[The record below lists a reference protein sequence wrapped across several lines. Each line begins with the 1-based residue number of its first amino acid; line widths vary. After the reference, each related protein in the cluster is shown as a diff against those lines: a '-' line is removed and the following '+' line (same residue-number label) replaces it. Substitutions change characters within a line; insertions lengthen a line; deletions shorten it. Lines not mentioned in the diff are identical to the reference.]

1 MIYEDRKPGKN
12 WKTRRRYCLNK
23 NDDGRTTI
31 LHPYRDCEY
40 NIRRSGIEV
49 VRHRVCTHCC
59 ADFHNSRLVGEW
71 VDLESWR
78 IYLQN
83 IIISR
88 HYDYAAIW
96 NMIIWQQWIWE
107 LSLNI
112 GERLWADLNGTSHH
126 DNAGYLAGPTHLRV
140 TLNEVCYFC
149 FLLFT
154 DIDHHT
160 DVCSILTLMLK
171 LVVRWRKSIELLW
184 QNSI

>member
-1 MIYEDRKPGKN
+1 MIYEDRKPEKN

-96 NMIIWQQWIWE
+96 NKDHMAAMNMRIILEHW
-107 LSLNI
+107 
-112 GERLWADLNGTSHH
+112 GETMSRPEWNLPYH
-126 DNAGYLAGPTHLRV
+126 DNVGYLAALTHLRV
-140 TLNEVCYFC
+140 ILNEVGYFC
-149 FLLFT
+149 FMLLL
-154 DIDHHT
+154 
-160 DVCSILTLMLK
+160 ILTIILTYVLFS
-171 LVVRWRKSIELLW
+171 LSC
-184 QNSI
+184 

>member
-1 MIYEDRKPGKN
+1 MLEQNKCHHIPRMIYEDRKPEKN

-96 NMIIWQQWIWE
+96 NKDHMAAMNMRIILEHW
-107 LSLNI
+107 
-112 GERLWADLNGTSHH
+112 GETMSRPEWNLPPRQRRVPSR
-126 DNAGYLAGPTHLRV
+126 THSPQGD
-140 TLNEVCYFC
+140 T
-149 FLLFT
+149 
-154 DIDHHT
+154 
-160 DVCSILTLMLK
+160 
-171 LVVRWRKSIELLW
+171 
-184 QNSI
+184 Q